1 MENVSRMKELI
12 SRLNQAAKVYYQG
25 QGEVMSN
32 FEYDKLYDELLALE
46 KETGIT
52 MNNSPTIHVGYE
64 TISELPKEQ
73 HVQPMLSLNKTKEP
87 ADLVAWLGNEQGLLS
102 MKLDGLSIILTYEN
116 GELVKALTRGNGEIG
131 EVITNN
137 AKTFVNIPGR
147 IQYTGTLIVRGEA
160 LIRYSDFEELN
171 KQENVEEQYKNPRN
185 LCSGSVR
192 QLNNEITAKRRV
204 HFYAYNIISIGDEIS
219 FTKKKEGLSWLVKQ
233 GFEVAPYRE
242 VSASN
247 IEDMITYFSNYV
259 KQSDLP
265 SDGLV
270 LTFDDVAYSATLGR
284 TAKFPHDS
292 IAFKW
297 QDELAETTL
306 REIEWSASRTG
317 LINPVAV
324 FDAVELEGT
333 TVARASVHNV
343 SILKE
348 LQLGIGDK
356 ITVYKANMI
365 IPQIQENLTKSN
377 ALSIPSVCPVCHQET
392 ELINEN
398 GSEFLFCPNPKCY
411 AKKIKAFTHFVSRDA
426 LNIDGFSEATLEKFI
441 DHGWLQKVTDIF
453 SLSQYKEEIQN
464 LDGFGEKSYTNLIQ
478 AIEDSKQVTL
488 ERVIYSLGIKGIGLS
503 MAKLI
508 CRKYPLSLN
517 EYKNLSVKEL
527 LSVDGI
533 GEKLAESFVE
543 YFTDSENQDL
553 LQQLSNILTIALPEK
568 IESNASFEGKTF
580 VITGS
585 LTHFTNRNECKEK
598 IESLGGKVSSS
609 VSKNTAFLVNNDITS
624 SSSKNKKAKE
634 LGVPIITED
643 ELLEMIQ

>member
-12 SRLNQAAKVYYQG
+12 SRLNHAAKVYYQG
-25 QGEVMSN
+25 QGEEMSN

-87 ADLVAWLGNEQGLLS
+87 ADLVAWLGNKQGLLS

-137 AKTFVNIPGR
+137 AKTFVNIPGH

-160 LIRYSDFEELN
+160 LIRYSDFKELN

-192 QLNNEITAKRRV
+192 QLNNEITSKRRV

-324 FDAVELEGT
+324 F
-333 TVARASVHNV
+333 
-343 SILKE
+343 
-348 LQLGIGDK
+348 
-356 ITVYKANMI
+356 
-365 IPQIQENLTKSN
+365 
-377 ALSIPSVCPVCHQET
+377 
-392 ELINEN
+392 
-398 GSEFLFCPNPKCY
+398 
-411 AKKIKAFTHFVSRDA
+411 
-426 LNIDGFSEATLEKFI
+426 
-441 DHGWLQKVTDIF
+441 
-453 SLSQYKEEIQN
+453 
-464 LDGFGEKSYTNLIQ
+464 
-478 AIEDSKQVTL
+478 
-488 ERVIYSLGIKGIGLS
+488 
-503 MAKLI
+503 
-508 CRKYPLSLN
+508 
-517 EYKNLSVKEL
+517 EL
-527 LSVDGI
+527 L
-533 GEKLAESFVE
+533 
-543 YFTDSENQDL
+543 N
-553 LQQLSNILTIALPEK
+553 
-568 IESNASFEGKTF
+568 
-580 VITGS
+580 
-585 LTHFTNRNECKEK
+585 
-598 IESLGGKVSSS
+598 
-609 VSKNTAFLVNNDITS
+609 
-624 SSSKNKKAKE
+624 
-634 LGVPIITED
+634 
-643 ELLEMIQ
+643 